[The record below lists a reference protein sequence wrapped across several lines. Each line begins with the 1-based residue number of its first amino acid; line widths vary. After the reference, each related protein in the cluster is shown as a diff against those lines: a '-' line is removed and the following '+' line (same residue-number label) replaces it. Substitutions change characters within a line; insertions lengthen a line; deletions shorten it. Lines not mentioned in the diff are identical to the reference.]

1 MNPTVQ
7 NPNIPRYNTT
17 TGLLTDYGRSL
28 GLKEVNSP
36 ITLSD
41 LQSKRGL
48 QLPKA
53 PTNFDSPIVL
63 PVEQKTPAQLE
74 QERLSVQKQ
83 NETEGI
89 QKLMTLIGTES
100 GKEAQY
106 ATEAGADTAQKEY
119 DKYSSELIAEQRAVE
134 LAKRGLSGKGLTQ
147 SQIASESEALDRQSI
162 QKQADIAIL
171 GNAAKGRFD
180 TAMSIAKR
188 KVESALKPIQAQLD
202 AKKFVFENNKDLY
215 TKAEL
220 SKLDSLIKADE
231 AKVKKE
237 EERLTKGNEAIINAM
252 QNKAS
257 TTLIEKA
264 KSILNNGGTLA
275 DITAVL
281 GQSAMSPADKLELAL
296 KNAQINKIYSDISK
310 TNSEINKTNREAA
323 KIGAV
328 NANGLRSLD
337 DTEYSKFTSN
347 PNYKAISDGSKYQ
360 RALNDFKLAVKK
372 YGTREIFSA
381 KGKGELGAAYST
393 LVATTKDYYT
403 LGSLD
408 AGVEKLVSMG
418 VPPPNK
424 LRIRDSRVISS
435 LETLDK
441 QAKNSINSAK
451 NQLSKSV
458 YGDTVE
464 FYSLLQESGLGGGQ
478 EQETDFW
485 NNVDSVL
492 QVTNSPYVTAGY
504 NIGI

>member
-7 NPNIPRYNTT
+7 NPNTPRYDITS
-17 TGLLTDYGRSL
+17 GLLTDYGRSL
-28 GLKEVNSP
+28 GLKEVNKP
-36 ITLSD
+36 ITSSD
-41 LQSKRGL
+41 LQSKQGL

-53 PTNFDSPIVL
+53 PTNFESPVVL

-74 QERLSVQKQ
+74 QERLSTQKE
-83 NETEGI
+83 NESSGI

-100 GKEAQY
+100 GKEAKY
-106 ATEAGADTAQKEY
+106 ATEAGADEAQKEY
-119 DKYSSELIAEQRAVE
+119 DRYATELTAEQRSVE
-134 LAKRGLSGKGLTQ
+134 LAKRALSGKGLTQ
-147 SQIASESEALDRQSI
+147 AQIASESEALDRQSI

-180 TAMSIAKR
+180 TAMAIAKR
-188 KVESALKPIQAQLD
+188 KVESSIRPLQAQLD

-220 SKLDSLIKADE
+220 SKLDALIKADE
-231 AKVKKE
+231 LKVKKE
-237 EERLTKGNEAIINAM
+237 EDRLTKGNEAIINAM

-257 TTLIEKA
+257 TVAIEKA
-264 KSILNNGGTLA
+264 KSILSKGGSLA
-275 DITAVL
+275 EITAVL

-296 KNAQINKIYSDISK
+296 KNAQISKIYSEISK

-337 DTEYSKFTSN
+337 DTEYSKFTAN
-347 PNYKAISDGSKYQ
+347 PNYKAISDGAKYE
-360 RALNDFKLAVKK
+360 RALNDFKLAVEK
-372 YGTREIFSA
+372 YGTREILSA
-381 KGKGELGAAYST
+381 KGKGALGAAYST

-418 VPPPNK
+418 VPPPDK
-424 LRIRDSRVISS
+424 LRIRDKRVISS
-435 LETLDK
+435 LETLNK

-464 FYSLLQESGLGGGQ
+464 FESLLQESGLGESQSQ
-478 EQETDFW
+478 EAFW
-485 NNVDSVL
+485 NNVDSAL
-492 QVTNSPYVTAGY
+492 QVTTSPYATAGY
-504 NIGI
+504 DVN